1 MAINVSQSF
10 HRTSANP
17 VDDTMALTKAEM
29 LTIND
34 NLMPSKYLTI
44 CQDDGYIYLY
54 DKANTVDPTT
64 GKFRKFE
71 GGSGGGNTNSV
82 ELTQAQYN
90 ALSPEE
96 KANGTVY
103 FITDGQGGGGGAS
116 ALSEL
121 TDVEIDNPTDG
132 QVLKYNATTQEWE
145 NGEGGGGGTD
155 EKAYHTDDTTFT
167 AIADD
172 DFVPMYDISASG
184 AKKSTWSNI
193 KDKLKTYFDTLY
205 FKLTDAM
212 PSEDMSEIIDPLP
225 NVLPRTYE
233 YSTKE
238 REVGKWLNGETI
250 YEKVVYEIVEKGTS
264 STVYADTIDSD
275 MKHIIYCQHFAWYQ
289 YTDTSTNRAGIAP
302 VPLKASNGDTFA
314 SVTQYGSFVKQ
325 STTNSK
331 LRWTYKNDHTSGT
344 VEFYTIIRYTKT
356 T

>member
-1 MAINVSQSF
+1 MSLVIGDNFSFQGAKPLDGRLKYDTLANMKAVADATMYDGCMAYCVA
-10 HRTSANP
+10 T
-17 VDDTMALTKAEM
+17 
-29 LTIND
+29 
-34 NLMPSKYLTI
+34 
-44 CQDDGYIYLY
+44 
-54 DKANTVDPTT
+54 DKTYQWKSTNTVDADT
-64 GKFRKFE
+64 GKWREF
-71 GGSGGGNTNSV
+71 SS
-82 ELTQAQYN
+82 
-90 ALSPEE
+90 
-96 KANGTVY
+96 
-103 FITDGQGGGGGAS
+103 GGGGG
-116 ALSEL
+116 
-121 TDVEIDNPTDG
+121 ID
-132 QVLKYNATTQEWE
+132 E
-145 NGEGGGGGTD
+145 N
-155 EKAYHTDDTTFT
+155 AYHTDDNTFT
-167 AIADD
+167 AIADG

-184 AKKSTWSNI
+184 ARKSTWSNI
-193 KDKLKTYFDTLY
+193 KSKLKTYFDTLY

-212 PSEDMSEIIDPLP
+212 PRADMSEIIDPLP

-264 STVYADTIDSD
+264 STVYADTIDSN

-325 STTNSK
+325 ATTNSK